1 MGTGQGKVSPDWLS
15 LRERADAAARAPELV
30 EQVRSHLPERGLVV
44 HDLGCGTGSMA
55 RWLAP
60 QLAGPQ
66 HWVMVD
72 RDAELLRVAAMSALG
87 PAADDSPVTAERRQR
102 DITRLAPEELRD
114 AGLITASAL
123 LDMLTGEELSRLVV
137 RCAAAGGPV
146 LITLSVTGHV
156 DLLPC
161 DPFDDVVREA
171 FNGHQRRHLSGGQRL
186 LGPDAVDAAVD
197 CFRRVGR
204 EVLLR
209 PSPWR
214 LGPAEHQLQAQWFT
228 GWLGAACER
237 SPGLAAEASAYAER
251 RLADACAGRL
261 WVTVHH
267 QDLLVLPR

>member
-1 MGTGQGKVSPDWLS
+1 MGTGHGRASPDWLA

-30 EQVRSHLPERGLVV
+30 EQVRSHLPGRGLVV

-72 RDAELLRVAAMSALG
+72 RDAELLRVAATSALG
-87 PAADDSPVTAERRQR
+87 PAADGSAVTAERRQR
-102 DITRLAPEELRD
+102 DITRLAPEELRR

-123 LDMLTGEELSRLVV
+123 LDMLTDEELSRLVV
-137 RCAAAGGPV
+137 SCAAARCPV

-161 DPFDDVVREA
+161 DPFDEVVREA
-171 FNGHQRRHLSGGQRL
+171 FNGHQRRRLIGGQRL

-197 CFRRVGR
+197 WFHRAGL

-209 PSPWR
+209 LSPWR
-214 LGPAEHQLQAQWFT
+214 LGPDEHQLQTQWFT

-237 SPGLAAEASAYAER
+237 SPGLAAQASAYAER
-251 RLADACAGRL
+251 RLADAAAGRL
-261 WVTVHH
+261 RVTVHH